1 MRVRL
6 THLVQFGMRAVART
20 AFRGVSMLA
29 ALSAVSLT
37 VLYANPFS
45 ITIRSGQ
52 GVTFVSSR
60 QCRVPLRASAFTAA
74 DFAAAQAD
82 KFCDPC
88 TLAYP
93 ARAVGT

>member
-6 THLVQFGMRAVART
+6 THLVQFSTRAMTRT
-20 AFRGVSMLA
+20 TFHGVSMLA
-29 ALSAVSLT
+29 ALNAVSPT
-37 VLYANPFS
+37 VLYTNPLS
-45 ITIRSGQ
+45 VTIRSGQ
-52 GVTFVSSR
+52 GLTFASSR

-74 DFAAAQAD
+74 DFTAAQAD

-93 ARAVGT
+93 TRAIGT

>member
-6 THLVQFGMRAVART
+6 THLVQFSTRAVTRT

-37 VLYANPFS
+37 VLYASPFS

-52 GVTFVSSR
+52 GVTFVSNR
-60 QCRVPLRASAFTAA
+60 ECGVPLKSSAFTAA
-74 DFAAAQAD
+74 DFAAARAD